1 MANINKTWK
10 NGNVYM
16 SHNNSKFVLAMALV
30 VYSSNIVNPNHQ
42 TFILCEDIF
51 VGWQFTCQT
60 TSWQLLPSRKNQ
72 TWLIKG
78 QIFFIHRNPKNV
90 CPWNSSWNT

>member
-30 VYSSNIVNPNHQ
+30 VWSSNIVNLNHQ

-51 VGWQFTCQT
+51 VG
-60 TSWQLLPSRKNQ
+60 
-72 TWLIKG
+72 
-78 QIFFIHRNPKNV
+78 
-90 CPWNSSWNT
+90 